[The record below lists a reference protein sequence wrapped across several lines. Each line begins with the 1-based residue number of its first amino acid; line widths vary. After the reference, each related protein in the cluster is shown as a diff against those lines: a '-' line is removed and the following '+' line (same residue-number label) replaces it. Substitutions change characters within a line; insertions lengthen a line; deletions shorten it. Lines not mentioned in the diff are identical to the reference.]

1 MLKEN
6 QDFLAYKEARDE
18 TFAIA
23 DAVLDRQHELRTLA
37 AHQELI
43 VHNLTND
50 PDKKRAVTLMRNILR
65 KRREKL

>member
-6 QDFLAYKEARDE
+6 QDYLAYKEARDE

-23 DAVLDRQHELRTLA
+23 DAVLARQHELRTLSA
-37 AHQELI
+37 RQDLI

-65 KRREKL
+65 KRREKS